1 VVDGVALP
9 CEAIAQFRIDVGF
22 RVPTSQAHRSAHPVD
37 VGRSGLMPRLRT
49 RHDADFEQFFLEQFT
64 PVASSVRH
72 VCGDAERASDAT
84 QEAFIRAYRR
94 WNRLRQYDDPA
105 GWVRRVA
112 LDTPGSESSPHDVL
126 AALPE
131 RQRAVAALYYL
142 DDMTAAEISELLG
155 IAEGTVRFHL
165 SAARVTLRSNLTAST
180 EGTHGR

>member
-1 VVDGVALP
+1 
-9 CEAIAQFRIDVGF
+9 
-22 RVPTSQAHRSAHPVD
+22 
-37 VGRSGLMPRLRT
+37 MPRLRT

-112 LDTPGSESSPHDVL
+112 INITRDAHRSDTRRANRELRSAEPATSTGDTPGSESSPHDVL

-142 DDMTAAEISELLG
+142 DDMTAAEISVLLG

-165 SAARVTLRSNLTAST
+165 SAARATLRSHLAAST
-180 EGTHGR
+180 EGPHGR